1 MLKEVKYVIFIV
13 MKQSKKILILSLTV
27 VFLLLF
33 TFLFVYLNNRY
44 FPREEV
50 PTMREGR
57 VIAENWIRNFSSLYP
72 YYGKDLSLLEEEE
85 VSRGEYRFTFS
96 FITDRP
102 EYGVHKN
109 AVRIKT
115 ADTEVVEA
123 VTNGIY
129 DEIKSEY
136 IEREE
141 VVALYFIL
149 EKDEDYELVKV
160 ERNVTALPIDYF
172 EEAVIKE
179 LFSGPTQSEI
189 EEGYSTAIAQGGEI
203 LSFRINNET
212 AYIETDFDIEQSEI
226 ALEQL
231 RKTVFQFDTVSHLEI
246 PEKETIT
253 VLEIEGIPENFR
265 FNSDLEEGMEKE
277 DVKYLQIILNADP
290 ETIVTQDGA
299 GSPGEEV
306 EFFDSATT
314 RAVMAFQRK
323 YSTEILE
330 PAGMMLSTGVVD
342 VYTRDKL
349 NAILEEV
356 SW

>member
-1 MLKEVKYVIFIV
+1 
-13 MKQSKKILILSLTV
+13 
-27 VFLLLF
+27 
-33 TFLFVYLNNRY
+33 
-44 FPREEV
+44 
-50 PTMREGR
+50 
-57 VIAENWIRNFSSLYP
+57 
-72 YYGKDLSLLEEEE
+72 
-85 VSRGEYRFTFS
+85 
-96 FITDRP
+96 
-102 EYGVHKN
+102 VHKN